1 LHSPF
6 ILTTKRTNM
15 KIPAWLSIALK
26 KPAPYHVNV
35 TYKYHKPESRC
46 LIVYNM
52 SKFRLTDLRVE
63 FDTQKG
69 RKLLHLIE
77 SINVK
82 MAVPINLA
90 ELFPEFNFSGEDRIT
105 RIKVHFKNFTDT
117 FVLDETGTIRKG

>member
-63 FDTQKG
+63 LGTSKG
-69 RKLLHLIE
+69 IKLHHRIE

-82 MAVPINLA
+82 MAVPIHLT
-90 ELFPEFNFSGEDRIT
+90 ELFPDQNFTGEDRIT
-105 RIKVHFKNFTDT
+105 RIEVHFKNFTDT
-117 FVLDETGTIRKG
+117 FVLDEAGMIQKG

>member
-1 LHSPF
+1 
-6 ILTTKRTNM
+6 M
-15 KIPAWLSIALK
+15 KIPAWFSFALK
-26 KPAPYHVNV
+26 RPDQFHVNV

-46 LIVYNM
+46 LIVYNI
-52 SKFRLTDLRVE
+52 SKFRLAELRVDL
-63 FDTQKG
+63 DTLKG
-69 RKLLHLIE
+69 LKLSHRIE

-117 FVLDETGTIRKG
+117 FVLDEAGMIQKG